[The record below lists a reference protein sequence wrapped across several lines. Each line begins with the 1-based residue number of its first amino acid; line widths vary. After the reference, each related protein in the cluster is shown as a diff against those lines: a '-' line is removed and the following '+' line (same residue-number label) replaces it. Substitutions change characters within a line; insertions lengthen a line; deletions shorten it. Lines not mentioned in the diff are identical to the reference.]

1 MARRL
6 QARGAMAHPSSFVPG
21 SPPLAVLIPAFAG
34 LVVLGLLI
42 GVITGDAAEPS
53 GSKTDAHV
61 SASPTVVVAGA
72 PNGKSWPLVLT
83 APSAT
88 ATPSMAASASPTPT
102 AEPTKQP
109 KHEDGFSADVMICK
123 SVRGS
128 HCQGSTD
135 TIDGHV
141 GTIWIMVAFENSKGG
156 DRIGMELSGPGGTR
170 DGGAY
175 RVNGGDGRAWSRVA
189 GKLEPGDYTLV
200 ATRNGEVVAEETV
213 TVR

>member
-1 MARRL
+1 MARLL
-6 QARGAMAHPSSFVPG
+6 QARAAMAHRSSFVPG

-61 SASPTVVVAGA
+61 SASPTAVVAGA

-88 ATPSMAASASPTPT
+88 ATPSTAPTPT
-102 AEPTKQP
+102 PTPEPTKKP
-109 KHEDGFSADVMICK
+109 KHADGFSAEVMICK
-123 SVRGS
+123 AVRGS
-128 HCQGSTD
+128 HCQGATD
-135 TIDGHV
+135 SIDGDV
-141 GTIWIMVAFENSKGG
+141 GTIWIMVVFENSKRG
-156 DRIGMELSGPGGTR
+156 DRIGMSLSGPGGTR
-170 DGGAY
+170 DGGSY

-189 GKLEPGDYTLV
+189 GNLKPGDYTLV

-213 TVR
+213 TVK

>member
-1 MARRL
+1 
-6 QARGAMAHPSSFVPG
+6 MAHRSSFVSGP
-21 SPPLAVLIPAFAG
+21 PPLAVLIPALAG

-42 GVITGDAAEPS
+42 GVITGDAAEPA
-53 GSKTDAHV
+53 GSKADP
-61 SASPTVVVAGA
+61 SASTSPIAVVAGA
-72 PNGKSWPLVLT
+72 PDGKSWPLALT
-83 APSAT
+83 APSST
-88 ATPSMAASASPTPT
+88 ATTSTPPPTPT
-102 AEPTKQP
+102 PTPAPTKPP
-109 KHEDGFSADVMICK
+109 KADDGFTAEVMICK

-128 HCQGSTD
+128 HCQGATD
-135 TIDGHV
+135 TIDGDV